1 MNLTLALFLVHLL
14 YLATRHVEAKVA
26 CTIIAILLHYFF
38 LVSFMW
44 TSIIAFETW
53 KAFSKTR
60 IQHRNPSRRKNCFK
74 FLRRIVTGWL
84 SAFVF
89 VIVCVSLDQSNVV
102 TLHYGGIK
110 GCWINNSIANLFFF
124 VVPVALFIVFNIV
137 YFVLTVVAIRKTNNQ
152 TRRATHE
159 AANRKTA
166 AVFLKMFILMGFT
179 WIFGFLKILVS
190 EYFEY
195 PFIIFT
201 TLQGLYI
208 VLAFVC
214 TSRVKQMYRSML
226 CVKRSSRNESAET
239 RL

>member
-1 MNLTLALFLVHLL
+1 
-14 YLATRHVEAKVA
+14 
-26 CTIIAILLHYFF
+26 
-38 LVSFMW
+38 MW
-44 TSIIAFETW
+44 MSIIAFETW
-53 KAFSKTR
+53 KVSSKTR
-60 IQHRNPSRRKNCFK
+60 IQHGNPSRRKKCFK
-74 FLRRIVTGWL
+74 FLRQILIGWL
-84 SAFVF
+84 PAFVF
-89 VIVCVSLDQSNVV
+89 VIVCVSLDKSNVV
-102 TLHYGGIK
+102 TFHYGGIK

-201 TLQGLYI
+201 TLYIGTVYSASICVYIQGQAN
-208 VLAFVC
+208 V
-214 TSRVKQMYRSML
+214 SQ
-226 CVKRSSRNESAET
+226 CVACEEKFKK
-239 RL
+239 